1 MMLRTDESFSEHFS
15 TIPPLSLPRLT
26 EPVCGVW
33 KAKHKD
39 IKYLFLLFFGSL
51 STFVS
56 SEYTT
61 FRCRFG
67 VFVCTT
73 SSLSGSV
80 QTL

>member
-39 IKYLFLLFFGSL
+39 IKYLFLLFFCCSL

-56 SEYTT
+56 SAYTT

-67 VFVCTT
+67 VFVC
-73 SSLSGSV
+73 SLSGSV